1 MAESEKS
8 IIKQPDWH
16 TKSIEEVTYEF
27 QTSLDNGL
35 STNEVTTRH
44 VLYGFNELSANGRPA
59 WLKVMIGQCLDVMN
73 WIFIALA
80 VASYCLADY
89 VTGSLLLFIA
99 ISNLCLG
106 FSQEY
111 AAEQT
116 LAALKNL
123 SSPSAQ
129 VIRDG
134 TEQTISS
141 REIVPGDILLV
152 KEGDSVAA
160 DARLVYTSNLECDE
174 ALLTG
179 ESVPVAKQL
188 VVLDKLDEPLG
199 DRINM
204 LYSSTIVS
212 KGRGKAIVTSTGMH
226 TEIGKIA
233 SKLND
238 ASDSDRTR
246 LQKSLDKMYVMLL
259 ITAVICVLI
268 VLASV
273 KFKPDY
279 DTGMYA
285 MTAALSVLP
294 AGLTTVMTLTLV
306 LGGKEMARQKAIVRK
321 LKCLE
326 TLGSVTNIF
335 SDKTGTLTMAKMV
348 VIRFWT
354 PIQGFFY
361 VTPHGLA
368 PKGDIYYTHDELYDN
383 VNGNVNAEYVDKR
396 SLPLNIAQLVRCA
409 ALCNM
414 SSIYPREEKAI
425 HITTDEKKV
434 PTDNDNNN
442 NIEDTESDD
451 WIASGAPTEVALQ
464 VFAHKFGM
472 GKPSLFESGWELLAE
487 YQFDSTIKRM
497 TTICLDKN
505 SGLVFA
511 FTKGA
516 AERIIKLCSS
526 ISTENELQTVLD
538 KVDSLAAKGLRVMA
552 MAYRKLDLTAD
563 VSAEELQQKP
573 RDEIE
578 QDLIF
583 LGLTGIYDPP
593 RKESRQAV
601 CEAHRAG
608 ISVHMLTGDHEKT
621 ATAIAKE
628 ISILKK
634 NISPEEQRRLVMTGA
649 EFDAM
654 TDEEIDALQDLPLVV
669 ARCSPETKVKMIQA
683 SSRRKNI
690 SAMTGDGVNDSPSLR
705 IADVGIAMG
714 KNGSDVAKQASDIIL
729 TDDNF
734 ATIIRAIAE
743 GRRIYQN
750 MQRFLLYYWIFLF
763 ALALI
768 VLVCLPIR
776 DPAGHPAAPISTIQM
791 LYIYVAITPPAGS
804 LSMQPA
810 SATVMKEPPRPP
822 TESVFNREIIMDTIA
837 YSLGSTIVCLI
848 AFFVPLYTLGNGV
861 GGINC
866 DTDFVAGDCDSFF
879 RSRGSLLVTLSF
891 SLLVVMVHCR
901 SYRQVEWNW
910 IGLRKTLSSFTFVGT
925 FIFIVITL
933 CVFMYVPVIA
943 IKGFRMMGITWEWGL
958 DIGLVLALLI
968 GGEVYKWAKRTFL
981 KPMDSG
987 AVNFDDDSTAVQ

>member
-1 MAESEKS
+1 MVEKDKENIQS
-8 IIKQPDWH
+8 PKWH
-16 TKSIEEVTYEF
+16 VKTIEEVSKEL
-27 QTSLDNGL
+27 QTSLDDGL
-35 STNEVTTRH
+35 STNEVTSRH
-44 VLYGFNELSANGRPA
+44 VSYGFNELSAGGRPA
-59 WLKVMIGQCLDVMN
+59 WVNVMIGQCLDVMN

-89 VTGSLLLFIA
+89 ITGSLLLFIA
-99 ISNLCLG
+99 LLNLYLG

-123 SSPSAQ
+123 SSPMAQ

-134 TEQTISS
+134 SEQSIPS
-141 REIVPGDILLV
+141 REIVSGDVLLV

-160 DARLVYTSNLECDE
+160 DARLIYTSNLECDE

-179 ESVPVAKQL
+179 ESLPVTKQL
-188 VVLDKLDEPLG
+188 VVLDKIDEPLG

-204 LYSSTIVS
+204 LYSSTVVS
-212 KGRGKAIVTSTGMH
+212 KGRGKAIVTATGMH
-226 TEIGKIA
+226 TEIGKVA
-233 SKLND
+233 TKLND

-246 LQKSLDKMYVMLL
+246 LQKSLDKMYVILL
-259 ITAVICVLI
+259 IASVLSVII

-273 KFKPDY
+273 KFKADY
-279 DTGMYA
+279 DTGMYS

-294 AGLTTVMTLTLV
+294 AGLTTVMTVTLV
-306 LGGKEMARQKAIVRK
+306 LGGKEMTRQKAIVRK

-348 VIRFWT
+348 VVRFWT
-354 PIQGFFY
+354 PSQGFFY
-361 VTPHGLA
+361 VTPNGLA
-368 PKGDIYYTHDELYDN
+368 PKGDVYCTHDKLNDKVTDN
-383 VNGNVNAEYVDKR
+383 PDTEYVDKNNL
-396 SLPLNIAQLVRCA
+396 SPDLAQLVRCA

-414 SSIYPREEKAI
+414 SSIYQRQEKADVVI
-425 HITTDEKKV
+425 DDDKKG
-434 PTDNDNNN
+434 PTDNEATN
-442 NIEDTESDD
+442 SDD
-451 WIASGAPTEVALQ
+451 WVSSGAPTEVALQ

-472 GKPSLFESGWELLAE
+472 GKPDLIEDGWDLLAE

-505 SGLVFA
+505 SGLVYA

-516 AERIIKLCSS
+516 AERVIELCSNMP
-526 ISTENELQTVLD
+526 TDAEREPVLS
-538 KVDSLAAKGLRVMA
+538 KVDDLAAKGLRVMA
-552 MAYRKLDLTAD
+552 MSYRKLDVPAD
-563 VSAEELQQKP
+563 VTAEELQQMS
-573 RDEIE
+573 RDDVEH
-578 QDLIF
+578 DLIF

-601 CEAHRAG
+601 REAHRAG

-628 ISILKK
+628 INILNK
-634 NISPEEQRRLVMTGA
+634 NLTPDELKRLVMTGTT
-649 EFDAM
+649 FDAM
-654 TDEEIDALQDLPLVV
+654 TDEQIDALQDLPLVV

-690 SAMTGDGVNDSPSLR
+690 AAMTGDGVNDSPSLR

-750 MQRFLLYYWIFLF
+750 MQRFLLYYWILLF
-763 ALALI
+763 GLAFVVLI
-768 VLVCLPIR
+768 CLAVR
-776 DPAGHPAAPISTIQM
+776 DPAGRAAAPMSTLQM
-791 LYIYVAITPPAGS
+791 IYIYVVITPPAGS
-804 LSMQPA
+804 LSVQPA
-810 SATVMKEPPRPP
+810 STTVMKEPPRPP
-822 TESVFNREIIMDTIA
+822 TESIFNREIIMDTIA
-837 YSLGSTIVCLI
+837 YSLGVVIACLV
-848 AFFVPLYTLGNGV
+848 AYFVPLYTLGDGV
-861 GGINC
+861 GG
-866 DTDFVAGDCDSFF
+866 TDCDSNYVAGACDSFY
-879 RSRGSLLVTLSF
+879 RGRASLLVTLTLT
-891 SLLVVMVHCR
+891 SLIVMIHCR
-901 SYRQVEWNW
+901 SYRQVEW
-910 IGLRKTLSSFTFVGT
+910 GLRGLRETMHSRTFVGT
-925 FIFIVITL
+925 FIFDIVTL
-933 CVFMYVPVIA
+933 CIFMYIPAVA
-943 IKGFRMMGITWEWGL
+943 IKGFRMLGTTWEWGL
-958 DIGLVLALLI
+958 DIGLILLI
-968 GGEVYKWAKRTFL
+968 IVYGEVYKACKRAFL

-987 AVNFDDDSTAVQ
+987 VIDSDEEVGSVNHS